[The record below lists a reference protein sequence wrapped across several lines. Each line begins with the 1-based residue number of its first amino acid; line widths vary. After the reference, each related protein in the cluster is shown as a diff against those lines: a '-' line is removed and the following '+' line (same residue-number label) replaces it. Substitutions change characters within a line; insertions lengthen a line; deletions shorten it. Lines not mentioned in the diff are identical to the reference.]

1 MIYVLLGVIS
11 HNGTYTPRKLRCVMR
26 LRILFGYLKHPSTWF
41 CMPSQSLWSDPP
53 IGSVRVRPV
62 RSRSHQSPVYGWS
75 PPYNMRLPI
84 VCSKDISTI
93 WGGFFKWWSHLIRV
107 KSYGLR
113 SGCLSYKVGGTLEEM
128 ERVKYKS
135 YGLGTGGQTGFTGSS
150 VAVGR
155 SLRAWR

>member
-11 HNGTYTPRKLRCVMR
+11 HNDMYTPRKLRCVLR
-26 LRILFGYLKHPSTWF
+26 LRNLFGYLKHPSTWF

-62 RSRSHQSPVYGWS
+62 HSQSHQSTVYGWS

-93 WGGFFKWWSHLIRV
+93 WGGFFKWWSHLIREHLELFFLQSGRHFGGNGTSEV
-107 KSYGLR
+107 QVLRTWDGWPNGVYWIFGRLGKVPEGLAI
-113 SGCLSYKVGGTLEEM
+113 V
-128 ERVKYKS
+128 
-135 YGLGTGGQTGFTGSS
+135 
-150 VAVGR
+150 
-155 SLRAWR
+155 

>member
-53 IGSVRVRPV
+53 IGSARVRPV

-75 PPYNMRLPI
+75 PPCNMRLPI